1 MTEKTP
7 DTHFGLTEEHSA
19 GPVTRFLWF
28 CAGADAS
35 LLVRCPNSDRVK
47 YQGIGGIVLATAVLA
62 FTSGSYAFYTVFCPK
77 DRTALSQAVHLPTV
91 LQAITAG
98 FVWALI
104 IFNIDRFIVS
114 STGKGDGTDHITW
127 TQFSKALPRIIM
139 AVIIGVCISAP
150 LEIRVLKPEID
161 AQLELE
167 QNEYLARLN
176 AHSDRLIEARRSE
189 LRRRV
194 DEAQRRLDERGAYF
208 EKRRLEINEQRRA
221 LELEAEGATG
231 SGRAGRGPA
240 WRDKRDTLDKLEQE
254 LERDRERDK
263 ERQAPLEADQRTW
276 KGELAA
282 LDQELATARESNA
295 KQARNLDGLLK
306 RIQVSHDIGGSVP
319 WWIMLLLLAIETG
332 PIFFKMMLVRGA
344 YDYLEENLKR
354 LATARTGVESLGYV
368 FTSDGNLE
376 LRDDRFHQAEAWLK
390 AELERLALQSALTQ
404 EVHARFGEKA
414 RAEIAA
420 DPARFVEV
428 EGRKGDGRGA

>member
-1 MTEKTP
+1 MNAPTN
-7 DTHFGLTEEHSA
+7 DAHFGLTEAARA
-19 GPVTRFLWF
+19 GPISRFLWF

-35 LLVRCPNSDRVK
+35 LLIRCPHSDRVK

-77 DRTALSQAVHLPTV
+77 DQTALSQSVDLPTV
-91 LQAITAG
+91 LQSMTAG
-98 FVWALI
+98 LVWALI

-139 AVIIGVCISAP
+139 AIIIGVCISAP
-150 LEIRVLKPEID
+150 LEIRILKPEID

-167 QNEYLARLN
+167 QNEYLGRLN
-176 AHSDRLIEARRSE
+176 AHSDRLIEARRTE

-194 DEAQRRLDERGAYF
+194 AETQARLDDRGAYF
-208 EKRRLEINEQRRA
+208 EKRRLEIKDQRRA
-221 LELEAEGATG
+221 LELEAEGGTK
-231 SGRAGRGPA
+231 SQRAGRGPA
-240 WRDKRDTLDKLEQE
+240 WRDKRDTLDKMEQE
-254 LERDRERDK
+254 LELDRQRDK
-263 ERQAPLEADQRTW
+263 EKQAPLENDQRAW
-276 KGELAA
+276 KGDLDQLDKELAA
-282 LDQELATARESNA
+282 SRQSNL

-306 RIQVSHDIGGSVP
+306 RIQVSHEIGGSVP

-368 FTSDGNLE
+368 FTADGNLE
-376 LRDDRFHQAEAWLK
+376 LKDDRFHQAEAWLR
-390 AELERLALQSALTQ
+390 AELERLKLQGELTK
-404 EVHARFGEKA
+404 EVHQSFALKVRED
-414 RAEIAA
+414 IAA
-420 DPARFVEV
+420 DPKRFIQP
-428 EGRKGDGRGA
+428 DGADR